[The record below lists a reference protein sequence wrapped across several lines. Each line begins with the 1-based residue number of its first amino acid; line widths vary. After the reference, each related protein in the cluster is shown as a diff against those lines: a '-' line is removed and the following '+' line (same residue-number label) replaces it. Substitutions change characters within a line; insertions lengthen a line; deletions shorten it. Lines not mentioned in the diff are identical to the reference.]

1 MILDIISQF
10 NSDIHPMYLY
20 LTLYMAILCSY
31 GMVYVANYHLTKTNS
46 IIKQHQHRS
55 SLHLQDIFHILSQIQ
70 AIHNWITKKTKRT
83 DAPDDDE
90 DNQTSSANDLFLLLR
105 GGKSCL
111 SNLCSHSS
119 RNIVLLV

>member
-1 MILDIISQF
+1 MILDIISQL

-20 LTLYMAILCSY
+20 LTLYMTILCSY
-31 GMVYVANYHLTKTNS
+31 GFVYVAKYHLTKQNGMME
-46 IIKQHQHRS
+46 QHQRRPH
-55 SLHLQDIFHILSQIQ
+55 LYLQDLFTVLGQIQ
-70 AIHNWITKKTKRT
+70 AIHNWITKKMKRKA
-83 DAPDDDE
+83 APDDDE

-111 SNLCSHSS
+111 SNLCSHSL

>member
-1 MILDIISQF
+1 MILDIISQL

-31 GMVYVANYHLTKTNS
+31 GMVYVANYHLTKNNG
-46 IIKQHQHRS
+46 IMNQHQHKAT
-55 SLHLQDIFHILSQIQ
+55 LYLQDFFNTLSQIQ
-70 AIHNWITKKTKRT
+70 AIHNWLTKKTKRK

-90 DNQTSSANDLFLLLR
+90 DNQTSSATDLFLLLR

-111 SNLCSHSS
+111 SNLCSHSL